1 MKNNKRPSIRM
12 RLLAWMMAA
21 IMMCTGLNVTAY
33 AQEISFDEGYALEQ
47 QEEQVTDE
55 ENAEEIQQDEADP
68 EISFEGPWDTE
79 DTDEDDITIE
89 DAQVQDDT
97 DTEETDADEVEVFSD
112 ADDQNAVEAFSDG
125 DSESDGETAK
135 VTVNFSFSQ
144 DDRFADDEFEDGAI
158 SKPVALKQLTVPY
171 FDLANYGLEK
181 FYFKSEKYSSSD
193 KGTTGMVGTAET
205 ARNHVTLLHLII
217 YATEVLYCGL
227 GDDEAGQGYL
237 KDEEYLDDGETLNI
251 TGSPGSLYME
261 HLWGLDQNL
270 IYYLN
275 YEYPLASTGWGSTAD
290 QILLHDGDVVTLA
303 HYSDW
308 NFYSDSGA
316 GFNYLTDENGSR
328 TRVVADRGEKD
339 SITFQTWRAQAG
351 MNGGETAQNK
361 MTGKYQLYY
370 IPVDD
375 MWDGDVASWTRL
387 GETENGELKVDLDNI
402 PNGEYFVGI
411 PGQPGVEHTNVICSS
426 PGGIYLNVTGSA
438 FEGQGTETSPYE
450 LSTAKDLTRLKKLVK
465 AAKIPENTYF
475 VLTDDI
481 TLPEGWTPIGET
493 IDGTNNIK
501 SGANLRAFSGILD
514 GQNHTIT
521 VPEGGLPLLGYVKG
535 AEVRNLNIY
544 GTKIAGYGLINNLE
558 GVGLSG
564 KAVLLDNITLKSGSS
579 TLKSGLL
586 GANITT
592 NPYGGCSAK
601 FLATVQNCTIE
612 DGVVIGYNK
621 DQSIIGSIAGRFN
634 GTISNCTSNATVYGI
649 NYVGGI
655 MGMRDNSMGDN
666 YVTGCTFGGTVEAS
680 GQNAGGIVAGGYMD
694 NTMSA
699 PNAYRLNVNNC
710 TSTGTITGAD
720 NVGGI
725 FGGDIMVAQAWN
737 AYTFKNNT
745 FTGKVNATNG
755 TNVGGIIG
763 YYRSLNTYDDIAENT
778 FNDDCGTTKGIGGV
792 AFVDTSC
799 ETHETESGAT
809 YFNTANGTTGL
820 PKVQWC
826 TWKKNHNRTDDP
838 LGADA
843 DKLTK
848 RNHVQHMWDEGVVKT
863 EATCTATGEKLY
875 TCTYCNETR
884 TEEIPMKEHT
894 YDEGKV
900 TTEPTCK
907 EAGVKTY
914 TCTVCQE
921 TKTEEIPKTND
932 HKYDSGKVTK
942 KATCKNTGEKTY
954 TCTVCGATKTETIAK
969 TNDHKYTW
977 KTTAKATVFAPAKQ
991 QGKCSVCG
999 KTVTRNYGKKLTAT
1013 IRLNATSIRLQQRR
1027 STNKI
1032 KVTMANG
1039 DSVKSWTSSNRR
1051 IATVNN
1057 KGVITAGRQNGTARI
1072 TVTLKSGKKASL
1084 NVKVQ
1089 STKVIT
1095 TSISGLKASETLK
1108 RGQKLTLKPVVN
1120 PITSQEGITYAS
1132 SNRNVAVVNSKG
1144 VITARA
1150 KGSAR
1155 ITVRSGRKYY
1165 TIRVTVK

>member
-12 RLLAWMMAA
+12 RFLAWLMAA

-55 ENAEEIQQDEADP
+55 GNAEEIQQNYADDESISDA
-68 EISFEGPWDTE
+68 EISFEGPQDTE

-97 DTEETDADEVEVFSD
+97 DTEETDADEVDVFSA

-125 DSESDGETAK
+125 DSESDEKTAT

-144 DDRFADDEFEDGAI
+144 DDRFADDEFENGAI
-158 SKPVALKQLTVPY
+158 SSPVALKQLTVPY
-171 FDLANYGLEK
+171 FDLAKYGLEK

-217 YATEVLYCGL
+217 YATEVLYFGL
-227 GDDEAGQGYL
+227 GDDEAGQGFL
-237 KDEEYLDDGETLNI
+237 KDEGYLDDKETLNI

-270 IYYLN
+270 NYYLN
-275 YEYPLASTGWGSTAD
+275 YEYPLASAGWGSTAD

-308 NFYSDSGA
+308 NFFTDSGA

-375 MWDGDVASWTRL
+375 MLDGDVTSWTRL

-411 PGQPGVEHTNVICSS
+411 PGQQGVEHTDIICSS
-426 PGGIYLNVTGSA
+426 PGGIYLNVTGSV
-438 FEGQGTETSPYE
+438 FEGQGTKENPYQI
-450 LSTAKDLTRLKKLVK
+450 STAADLTKLKKRVK
-465 AAKIPENTYF
+465 AGKIPENTYF

-493 IDGTNNIK
+493 IDGTNDIK
-501 SGANLRAFSGILD
+501 RGQNLRAFSGFLD

-592 NPYGGCSAK
+592 NPYGGCSAG

-612 DGVVIGYNK
+612 EGVVIGYNR
-621 DQSIIGSIAGRFN
+621 DQSGIGSIVGRLQ
-634 GTISNCTSNATVYGI
+634 GSVINCVSHATVYGVD
-649 NYVGGI
+649 YVGGI
-655 MGMRDNSMGDN
+655 AAANDNSMGDKS
-666 YVTGCTFGGTVEAS
+666 VSDSTFDGVVEAS
-680 GQNAGGIVAGGYMD
+680 GKNAGGIVGGGYMG
-694 NTMSA
+694 SGA
-699 PNAYRLNVNNC
+699 PNGIRMCVDNC
-710 TSTGTITGAD
+710 TSSGTIIGAD

-725 FGGDIMVAQAWN
+725 FGGDVAVAQAWN

-745 FTGKVNATNG
+745 FTGKVSATNG
-755 TNVGGIIG
+755 TNIGGIIG
-763 YYRSLNTYDDIAENT
+763 YYRSLNKFDDITGNT
-778 FNDDCGTTKGIGGV
+778 FNDDCGTAKGIGGV
-792 AFVDTSC
+792 EFVDTGC
-799 ETHETESGAT
+799 EIHENESGAA
-809 YFNTANGTTGL
+809 YFNTANGTDGL

-826 TWKKNHNRTDDP
+826 NWKKNHNRTDDP

-848 RNHVQHMWDEGVVKT
+848 RNHVQHMWDEGVV
-863 EATCTATGEKLY
+863 
-875 TCTYCNETR
+875 
-884 TEEIPMKEHT
+884 
-894 YDEGKV
+894 
-900 TTEPTCK
+900 
-907 EAGVKTY
+907 
-914 TCTVCQE
+914 
-921 TKTEEIPKTND
+921 
-932 HKYDSGKVTK
+932 TK

-954 TCTVCGATKTETIAK
+954 TCTVCKETKTETIAK

-1051 IATVNN
+1051 IAAVNN
-1057 KGVITAGRQNGTARI
+1057 KGVITAGRQNGTAKI

-1089 STKVIT
+1089 STRVVT
-1095 TSISGLKASETLK
+1095 TSISGLRSRETLK
-1108 RGQKLTLKPVVN
+1108 RGQKLTLKPVIN

-1132 SNRNVAVVNSKG
+1132 SNRNVAVVNRKG

-1150 KGSAR
+1150 KGATR